1 MMKFYGTMVC
11 KDCLEA
17 REHLNAAGVLFDYV
31 DISVSTGN
39 MKEFLRL
46 RDTRKE
52 FDDVKKH
59 GSIGIPCFLKDDG
72 TVIIG
77 ASQLLK
83 EARG

>member
-17 REHLNAAGVLFDYV
+17 REHLNAAGVLLDYV

-52 FDDVKKH
+52 FDDVKKN

>member
-31 DISVSTGN
+31 DISVSTGT

-52 FDDVKKH
+52 FDDVKKN

>member
-31 DISVSTGN
+31 DIYVSTGN

-52 FDDVKKH
+52 FDDVKKN